1 MLSRIDDIIYPNRC
15 EVIEIEA
22 SQRYIYPIF
31 KNGSSSLNEYANQQ
45 GLKILFNEQIK
56 RAAVIDVILRDPTQR
71 FISGFN
77 TYVYNTKQE
86 NPNLDVDTII
96 YFAETYLFLNRHYA
110 PQISWLVNLSKY
122 LNKQTGLRLHD
133 MSSLNK
139 FTPLSI
145 TPLETNMLS
154 GEVVDRLKNN
164 IHNEMY
170 QQLDHLLLELI
181 GQEITFSEILTYLKT
196 QNPIAYSKLSCTALD

>member
-1 MLSRIDDIIYPNRC
+1 MLSRLDDIIYPNRC

-31 KNGSSSLNEYANQQ
+31 KNGSTSLTKYAQAQ
-45 GLKILFNEQIK
+45 KLKILLNEQIRK
-56 RAAVIDVILRDPTQR
+56 LSDINIIIRNPQER

-86 NPNLDVDTII
+86 NPQLDLDTII

-110 PQISWLVNLSKY
+110 PQFSWIVNLTRYAGK
-122 LNKQTGLRLHD
+122 NTKLHLHG
-133 MSSLNK
+133 MESLK
-139 FTPLSI
+139 EFTPLNVK
-145 TPLETNMLS
+145 PKETMLLS
-154 GEVVDRLKNN
+154 AQVVDRLNTN

-170 QQLDHLLLELI
+170 LRIDSLLLNLVGESM
-181 GQEITFSEILTYLKT
+181 TFDEILKYLKEKD
-196 QNPIAYSKLSCTALD
+196 PKACAHVLS

>member
-15 EVIEIEA
+15 EVIELA

>member
-1 MLSRIDDIIYPNRC
+1 MLSRIDDIIFPDRC

-31 KNGSSSLNEYANQQ
+31 KNGSSSLNEYAQAQ
-45 GLKILFNEQIK
+45 KLKILFNEQSRKLSDIN
-56 RAAVIDVILRDPTQR
+56 VIIRNPRER

-86 NPNLDVDTII
+86 NPELDVDTII

-110 PQISWLVNLSKY
+110 PQFSWLINLTRYISKTT
-122 LNKQTGLRLHD
+122 KLHLLGMD
-133 MSSLNK
+133 SLK
-139 FTPLSI
+139 EFTPLNI
-145 TPLETNMLS
+145 KLKETMLLS
-154 GEVVDRLKNN
+154 AEVIDRLNSN

-170 QQLDHLLLELI
+170 LRIDNLLLTLVGESM
-181 GQEITFSEILTYLKT
+181 TFDEILKYLKEKDPKACT
-196 QNPIAYSKLSCTALD
+196 HVLS